1 MGKLL
6 NQIYYFRE
14 KIEKTNKSKY
24 MKYSEVIFS
33 LMDEVRQ
40 FIEFINQYIHKGI
53 ELFEQ
58 VRLWIAK
65 AIEYIEARINEFT
78 YRIRNKNVDFLEF
91 SDDDM
96 FV

>member
-1 MGKLL
+1 
-6 NQIYYFRE
+6 
-14 KIEKTNKSKY
+14 

-33 LMDEVRQ
+33 LMDEIRQ
-40 FIEFINQYIHKGI
+40 LVEFINQYIHKGI

-58 VRLWIAK
+58 ARLWIAK

-78 YRIRNKNVDFLEF
+78 YRVRNKSVDFLEF
-91 SDDDM
+91 SEEDM

>member
-1 MGKLL
+1 
-6 NQIYYFRE
+6 
-14 KIEKTNKSKY
+14 

-33 LMDEVRQ
+33 LMEEIRKLV
-40 FIEFINQYIHKGI
+40 EFINEYIQKGI
-53 ELFEQ
+53 ELFDQ
-58 VRLWIAK
+58 ARLWINK

-91 SDDDM
+91 SDEDM

>member
-1 MGKLL
+1 
-6 NQIYYFRE
+6 
-14 KIEKTNKSKY
+14 

-33 LMDEVRQ
+33 LMDEIRQ
-40 FIEFINQYIHKGI
+40 LVDFINQYIHKGI

-58 VRLWIAK
+58 ARLWIAK

-78 YRIRNKNVDFLEF
+78 YRVRNKNVDFLEF
-91 SDDDM
+91 SEEDM

>member
-1 MGKLL
+1 M
-6 NQIYYFRE
+6 N
-14 KIEKTNKSKY
+14 
-24 MKYSEVIFS
+24 YSEVIFS
-33 LMDEVRQ
+33 LMDEIRKLV
-40 FIEFINQYIHKGI
+40 EFINQYIHKGI

-58 VRLWIAK
+58 ARLWIAK

-91 SDDDM
+91 SEEDM

>member
-1 MGKLL
+1 
-6 NQIYYFRE
+6 
-14 KIEKTNKSKY
+14 

-40 FIEFINQYIHKGI
+40 LIDFINQYIHKVI

>member
-1 MGKLL
+1 
-6 NQIYYFRE
+6 
-14 KIEKTNKSKY
+14 

-33 LMDEVRQ
+33 LMDEIRQ
-40 FIEFINQYIHKGI
+40 LVEFINQYIHKGI

-58 VRLWIAK
+58 ARLWIAK

-78 YRIRNKNVDFLEF
+78 YRVRNKNVDFLEF
-91 SDDDM
+91 SEEDM

>member
-1 MGKLL
+1 
-6 NQIYYFRE
+6 
-14 KIEKTNKSKY
+14 

-33 LMDEVRQ
+33 IMDELRKLV
-40 FIEFINQYIHKGI
+40 EFMNQYIQKGI

-58 VRLWIAK
+58 ARLWVTK

-78 YRIRNKNVDFLEF
+78 YRIRNKNVDYLEF
-91 SDDDM
+91 SDEDM

>member
-1 MGKLL
+1 M
-6 NQIYYFRE
+6 
-14 KIEKTNKSKY
+14 T
-24 MKYSEVIFS
+24 YSELLVN
-33 LMDEVRQ
+33 LMDEIRK

-58 VRLWIAK
+58 ARLWIAK

-78 YRIRNKNVDFLEF
+78 YRVRGKNVDFLEF
-91 SDDDM
+91 SEEDM

>member
-1 MGKLL
+1 
-6 NQIYYFRE
+6 
-14 KIEKTNKSKY
+14 

-33 LMDEVRQ
+33 FIDELRKL
-40 FIEFINQYIHKGI
+40 IEFINEYIHKGI

-58 VRLWIAK
+58 ARLWIAK

-78 YRIRNKNVDFLEF
+78 YAVRNKNVDFLEF
-91 SDDDM
+91 SEEDM

>member
-1 MGKLL
+1 
-6 NQIYYFRE
+6 
-14 KIEKTNKSKY
+14 

-40 FIEFINQYIHKGI
+40 LIDFINQYIHKGI

>member
-1 MGKLL
+1 
-6 NQIYYFRE
+6 
-14 KIEKTNKSKY
+14 

-33 LMDEVRQ
+33 LMEEIRKLV
-40 FIEFINQYIHKGI
+40 EFINEYIQKGI

-58 VRLWIAK
+58 ARLWIVK

-78 YRIRNKNVDFLEF
+78 YRVRNKNVDFLEF
-91 SDDDM
+91 SEEDM